1 MAPRIPKFQHFNR
14 LRFCEL
20 FLDTFIYTAHS
31 TASDALWAGVRGTLC
46 AWWLFG
52 WLVVCGCFVVWL
64 LVGCLVVLLHDFQ
77 SPNYDTDM
85 LVWQLAS
92 SCVVYKHVFFA

>member
-31 TASDALWAGVRGTLC
+31 TASDALWAGVGGTLC

-52 WLVVCGCFVVWL
+52 WLVGWLCVCWLVVWL
-64 LVGCLVVLLHDFQ
+64 YSLHDFQ
-77 SPNYDTDM
+77 SPTYDTDM